1 MESISCTEILGLATG
16 ILCVSFVWFF
26 VVPLWHW
33 RRKGI
38 PHAPAVPI
46 FGSMKDAFFQ
56 KIALADAQ
64 RRIYSA
70 AEGYRYTG
78 YHKFSTPA
86 LMLRDPELI
95 KEVMVKEFSNFHD
108 NDFDVTLSMD
118 PMMGR
123 NLFFMSGERWKRM
136 RTTLTPAFTAGK
148 MKLIFPLILDIV
160 EDLNKFL
167 DESKEA
173 EFEMKD
179 LFARMATNVVASCAF
194 GIKIDVL
201 RSPEDEFRK
210 VAREILEPTPA
221 RGLAKLLFLSSP
233 LLTRILRVRFIPDKC
248 ADVFRGVV
256 RNVISIRSKSRK
268 NRKDFLNMMISLK
281 NAGKLGVEPG
291 KGVPLDEDR
300 DDADMTELKEQVA
313 ERILNDPQSLDD
325 VTAQL
330 MGFFLDGHD
339 TSSSS
344 IAFTLFELAHN
355 PDVQQKLREEV
366 TGVKAEHGG
375 ELTYEALQEMP
386 YLEMVQLESLRK
398 FPPVPFTPRR
408 CTRRHYFPP
417 ADERAE
423 RESGGL
429 WVEAGTAVMI
439 PIHSIHR
446 DPKHYPDP
454 DAFIPERFAKGTEG
468 KSVKGDTF
476 LAFGEGPRMC
486 IGNRFARLVSKT
498 AVAALVS
505 TYRFIPCNEKTP
517 QPIEWDPGSVLLLS
531 KRGLW
536 VKCEKI

>member
-1 MESISCTEILGLATG
+1 MEGISCAEILGLATG
-16 ILCVSFVWFF
+16 VLCVAFVWFF

-38 PHAPAVPI
+38 PHAPAVPF
-46 FGSMKDAFFQ
+46 FGSMKDSFLQ
-56 KIALADAQ
+56 KVAMADEQ

-95 KEVMVKEFSNFHD
+95 KEVMVKEFSSFHD

-136 RTTLTPAFTAGK
+136 RTTLTPAFSAGK

-167 DESKEA
+167 EESKEA

-179 LFARMATNVVASCAF
+179 IFARMATNVVASCAF

-210 VAREILEPTPA
+210 IGREILEPTPT
-221 RGLAKLLFLSSP
+221 RGFAQLLFLSSP
-233 LLTRILRVRFIPDKC
+233 LLTRILRVRFVPDKC
-248 ADVFRGVV
+248 TDFFRGVV
-256 RNVISIRSKSRK
+256 RNVISVRSKSRE

-313 ERILNDPQSLDD
+313 ERILNDPQALDD

-330 MGFFLDGHD
+330 LGFFLDGHE

-366 TGVKAEHGG
+366 AGVKAEHGG

-408 CTRRHYFPP
+408 CTRRYYFPP

-429 WVEAGTAVMI
+429 WVEAGTPVMI
-439 PIHSIHR
+439 PIYSIHR

-454 DAFIPERFAKGTEG
+454 DAFIPERFAKGKEG

-486 IGNRFARLVSKT
+486 IGNRFARLVSK
-498 AVAALVS
+498 AAIAALVS
-505 TYRFIPCNEKTP
+505 SYQFKPCNEKTP
-517 QPIEWDPGSVLLLS
+517 NPIEWDPASVLLYS